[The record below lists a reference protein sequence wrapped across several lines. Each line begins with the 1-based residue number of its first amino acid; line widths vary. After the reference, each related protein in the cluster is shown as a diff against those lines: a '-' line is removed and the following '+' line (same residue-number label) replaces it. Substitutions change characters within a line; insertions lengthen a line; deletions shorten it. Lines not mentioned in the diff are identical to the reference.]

1 MKNKFPFTESLLA
14 HRSKIE
20 EILENYELRNIPC
33 ATVDSKD
40 GVVLE
45 INCFPAAAEIY
56 KDGFV
61 QQTFEAALKMAKLS
75 NGALKTLLLTE
86 DFTRHAAYLRNV
98 ERWFNDLSN
107 FDEVEIKTFEEFTG
121 LEESDIIIS
130 NSDLRFESIA
140 QRVIQSRIPCFPSP
154 YAGWWRRSKIGTC
167 RQIDESCQSADFGET
182 NSNLKA
188 GVIASQSIVSPSSP
202 SSLQTS
208 TFKSRYKSEELGNIN
223 PLWVQPD
230 YSYVSYDKFT
240 PDVLEKLKL
249 KTLEMISLYPE
260 GVFVKSAAGT
270 QGYGCSYISSPSE
283 YDKKDVRETL
293 SLHRGFR
300 GSKIHGLLI
309 QKCMTALSFPLQLLD
324 SELRLVSEEERP
336 AELYFIMVADDNLRP
351 RIYDTLIRIGLKGRC
366 YNINK
371 PGEFFKN
378 FTNQDFA
385 NFQISPDDLEAAAL
399 TARLAYVAVD
409 SQVEKFVQNPF
420 SNEAEIYNLQ

>member
-61 QQTFEAALKMAKLS
+61 QQTFEAALKMAKLP
-75 NGALKTLLLTE
+75 NRAIKTLLLVE
-86 DFTRHAAYLRNV
+86 DFTRHTTYLRNV
-98 ERWFNDLSN
+98 ERWSKDISSL
-107 FDEVEIKTFEEFTG
+107 DRVGEVKIKTFSESACS
-121 LEESDIIIS
+121 EESDIIIS

-140 QRVIQSRIPCFPSP
+140 QRVIQSKIPCFPSP

-167 RQIDESCQSADFGET
+167 RQIDETCQS
-182 NSNLKA
+182 S
-188 GVIASQSIVSPSSP
+188 
-202 SSLQTS
+202 
-208 TFKSRYKSEELGNIN
+208 NIN
-223 PLWVQPD
+223 TLWIQPD
-230 YSYVSYDKFT
+230 YRCVSYDKFT

-249 KTLEMISLYPE
+249 KTLEMIGLYPE

-309 QKCMTALSFPLQLLD
+309 QRCMSALSFPFQMLD

-351 RIYDTLIRIGLKGRC
+351 KIHDTLIRIGLKGRC

-420 SNEAEIYNLQ
+420 SSEAEIYNL